1 MKIEKISNN
10 QVRVTL
16 SKSDLNAREI
26 KISELAYGSE
36 KAQELFK
43 DMLET
48 AFDEFGFEAD
58 NTPLMIEA
66 VPLTGESIMII
77 VTKVNDSND
86 IDEKLASFA
95 SQKSTRKFTK
105 KGFENNETISD
116 NSQDIQLP
124 DTNLPAIYSFKA
136 LGDITKVSKQLSNIY
151 DGNNSLYKIT
161 SPSTKY
167 FLILNDFNLITNNI
181 NVLCEYGQ
189 KYNNSNI
196 SVAYLNEHAN
206 VMIKN
211 NAIQILNQYLQ

>member
-16 SKSDLNAREI
+16 NKSDLNAREI

-48 AFDEFGFEAD
+48 AFDEFGFEA
-58 NTPLMIEA
+58 NNAPLMIEA

-77 VTKVNDSND
+77 VTKVTDPSD

-95 SQKSTRKFTK
+95 TQKGTRKFVK
-105 KGFENNETISD
+105 KDSEVEDTISYSTKD
-116 NSQDIQLP
+116 LELP
-124 DTNLPAIYSFKA
+124 KTKLPTIYAFKS
-136 LGDITKVSKQLSNIY
+136 LEHITKLSKQLLSTY
-151 DGNNSLYKIT
+151 DGDNSLYKMT

-167 FLILNDFNLITNNI
+167 FLVLNDFNLNTPSIDI
-181 NVLCEYGQ
+181 LCEYGQ

-196 SVAYLNEHAN
+196 SVAFLNEHSN

-211 NAIQILNQYLQ
+211 KAIQVLAKYL